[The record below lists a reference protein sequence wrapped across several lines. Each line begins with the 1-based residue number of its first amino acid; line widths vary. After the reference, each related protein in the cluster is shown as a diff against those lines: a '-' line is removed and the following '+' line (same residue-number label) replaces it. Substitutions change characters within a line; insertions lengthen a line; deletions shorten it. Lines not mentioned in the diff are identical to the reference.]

1 VSLPT
6 AVAVGLDAAAI
17 LLAARAAGWAA
28 ARLGQ
33 PRVIGEIA
41 VGVALGPTLLGDAS
55 VALFPEAARQGLQA
69 VGQLGLIL
77 FMFLVGLRFDV
88 GAVPRG
94 RLVVLTGAG
103 SALVPFVAGAA
114 VAPALFAAHPPPAG
128 VGGVAF
134 ALYLGVG
141 LSITAFPVLAR
152 ILIERGLDRTPLGNL
167 TMGAAAI
174 NDLLGWCLLAIVL
187 AVVSTGGA
195 WHGPVAIGSAA
206 ALTAVLLGPGRRL
219 VAWLLERLPAPAVA
233 LGGAVGCAAITDAA
247 GTHVIFGA
255 FLFGLAWP
263 RARAVGEIRAIARV
277 LMPIFFALPGLALNL
292 RALDAGGLGTLAVI
306 LAVAIVAKVAGAT
319 GGAWLGG
326 LQARSALTVG
336 ALMNTRGLMELIVL
350 NLGYELGVL
359 DERLYAVL
367 LVMAIATTVMT
378 DPLLRVLNPALRMRA
393 QAAPATKS
401 PPPKRAPG
409 QTIAEAVRAER

>member
-1 VSLPT
+1 MIVSPEL
-6 AVAVGLDAAAI
+6 AVALDAAAI
-17 LLAARAAGWAA
+17 LLAARAAGLAA

-41 VGVALGPTLLGDAS
+41 AGLALGPTLLGHLS
-55 VALFPEAARQGLQA
+55 GVLFPAAARDGLEA
-69 VGQLGLIL
+69 IGQLGLIL
-77 FMFLVGLRFDV
+77 FMFLVGLRFDA
-88 GAVPRG
+88 GAIPRG

-103 SALVPFVAGAA
+103 SALVPFAVGAA
-114 VAPALFAAHPPPAG
+114 LAPTLFAAHPPPAG
-128 VGGVAF
+128 IDAVAF
-134 ALYLGVG
+134 ALYLGVA

-174 NDLLGWCLLAIVL
+174 NDVLGWCLLAVVL
-187 AVVSTGGA
+187 AVVSATGA
-195 WHGPVAIGSAA
+195 WHGPIAVGGTAALAA
-206 ALTAVLLGPGRRL
+206 ALLGPGRRL

-233 LGGAVGCAAITDAA
+233 LGGAVACAAITDLA

-255 FLFGLAWP
+255 FLFGFVWP
-263 RARAVGEIRAIARV
+263 RERSVGEIRTIARA

-292 RALDAGGLGTLAVI
+292 RALDAGGLGTLALI
-306 LAVAIVAKVAGAT
+306 LVLAIAAKVAGAT

-326 LQARSALTVG
+326 LSARSALTVG

-350 NLGYELGVL
+350 NLGYEIGVL

-378 DPLLRVLNPALRMRA
+378 DPLLRVLDPALRMRA

-401 PPPKRAPG
+401 APPKRAPG
-409 QTIAEAVRAER
+409 QTIADAVRAER